1 MSRQAH
7 SEQELAH
14 IQTMIFQLEHLD
26 NIHNALQANIV
37 MQPDYWRTRILA
49 VLALPNMPTYIQKQG
64 SALLARL
71 ERLHAASRVAARHD
85 RN

>member
-7 SEQELAH
+7 AEQELAH

-26 NIHNALQANIV
+26 SSHSALQASIV

-49 VLALPNMPTYIQKQG
+49 VLALPNIPIYIQKQG
-64 SALLARL
+64 SALLVKL
-71 ERLHAASRVAARHD
+71 DRLHAASSVTARRD
-85 RN
+85 QN